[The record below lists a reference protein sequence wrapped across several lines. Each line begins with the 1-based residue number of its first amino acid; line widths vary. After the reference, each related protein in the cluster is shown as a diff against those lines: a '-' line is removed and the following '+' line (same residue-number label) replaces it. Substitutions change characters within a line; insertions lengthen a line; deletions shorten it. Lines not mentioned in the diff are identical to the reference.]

1 MHLIGI
7 IYKMTEKNY
16 FSYASYKKALATE
29 LSAYQ
34 HSRENYESL
43 ISLRNKFNE
52 DEDSAFPKNISES
65 LSSNVIITESKKLLA
80 PYFTAE
86 ITKLQ
91 TPQFLEK
98 NAELLNKNTQ
108 AGQKAVP
115 LLGKLEQ
122 LQTEANALNNKYK
135 VLQAELAEAKLVR
148 KKQEEENLRLQEQ
161 AQQKRARRLKG
172 LRNIGMIAVTFFI
185 ADHFLL
191 AGYVRSLILSTI

>member
-34 HSRENYESL
+34 RSRENYESL
-43 ISLRNKFNE
+43 ISLRNKFSE
-52 DEDSAFPKNISES
+52 YEDSEFDNE
-65 LSSNVIITESKKLLA
+65 LSFCSYNAIIAESKELLA
-80 PYFTAE
+80 PYFTNE
-86 ITKLQ
+86 ISKLQ
-91 TPQFLEK
+91 SPKFFEN

-108 AGQKAVP
+108 ALQEALP
-115 LLGKLEQ
+115 LLQKLDRA
-122 LQTEANALNNKYK
+122 QTENNAINTKCE
-135 VLQAELAEAKLVR
+135 VLQIELAAAKLAR

-161 AQQKRARRLKG
+161 AQQKRARRLKS
-172 LRNIGMIAVTFFI
+172 LRNIGLIAVAFFI